1 MDADVFRSGVHD
13 MKKLDHR
20 THYVSA
26 SFMSRMVADYS
37 EFRPYG
43 GYYVY
48 ICCNCR
54 CGGVHRLTYI
64 AIRHSPHTTD

>member
-48 ICCNCR
+48 IY
-54 CGGVHRLTYI
+54 V
-64 AIRHSPHTTD
+64 AIVGAAAFIDLRI